1 MRRRIASIII
11 LAALLP
17 VLAAC
22 KQENYTEHLSE
33 VRQDIFCAQTDDFVL
48 LLNCTSREYPY
59 ADDGI
64 ACTMTQIIEV
74 TLTPTVSPSGDVT
87 IYADDGSWGGDA
99 SFSSVHGDY
108 RFSQGVDTFPE
119 GSVDLRVTWGERTYQ
134 IAATSVRTDA
144 TIPPE
149 SALSVLTESE
159 KETLAR
165 MKKEG
170 IFCGEFRVRL
180 LRREQNYY
188 YVAVT
193 DGSEQIALLIDAET
207 GEILARRAS

>member
-1 MRRRIASIII
+1 MRRSIASIII

-74 TLTPTVSPSGDVT
+74 TLTPMVSPSGT
-87 IYADDGSWGGDA
+87 
-99 SFSSVHGDY
+99 
-108 RFSQGVDTFPE
+108 
-119 GSVDLRVTWGERTYQ
+119 LRSMPT
-134 IAATSVRTDA
+134 
-144 TIPPE
+144 
-149 SALSVLTESE
+149 TEV
-159 KETLAR
+159 
-165 MKKEG
+165 G
-170 IFCGEFRVRL
+170 
-180 LRREQNYY
+180 
-188 YVAVT
+188 
-193 DGSEQIALLIDAET
+193 AET
-207 GEILARRAS
+207 HLSRRCTAITVFHRA